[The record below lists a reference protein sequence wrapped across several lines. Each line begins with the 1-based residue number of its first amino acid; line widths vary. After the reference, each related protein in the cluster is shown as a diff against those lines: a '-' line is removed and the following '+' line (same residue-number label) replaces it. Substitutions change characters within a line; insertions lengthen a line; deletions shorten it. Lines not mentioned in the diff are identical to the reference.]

1 MELLIMKCRVAWPA
15 SPSDATRARPLK
27 MSVADAPRYL
37 LKNVDAFAGFGH
49 CVGTY
54 VAGVSIAH
62 RHNLQLIHRPLQ
74 AAHGLGYVFDD
85 LFMLTGRIA
94 PPVAAPTLEV
104 ASGGAALLVNGRR
117 TSIYVL
123 ADRKNMK
130 ANASTILDAA
140 QSLPADTILW
150 IRKGRFSMHEDDPTA
165 TPAAQRYAGLWL
177 RERFWQALYAR
188 AAAAGLAGAPSPTSG
203 GGPVRV
209 VLHVRRGDVYY
220 LGPKTGRPHPHY
232 VESGAVLEV
241 LAGVREAVGE
251 QAWGGRGRTLTLPL
265 TPTLTVGEQAWA
277 GVELDVETERGW
289 LHNDTRA
296 VRALL
301 PGARINLGDDRRPH
315 LAVEAMLRMST
326 ADIFLMGSSGFS
338 TWAAVFQP

>member
-1 MELLIMKCRVAWPA
+1 MTV
-15 SPSDATRARPLK
+15 
-27 MSVADAPRYL
+27 SVTPRYL

-85 LFMLTGRIA
+85 LFMLTGRVE

-104 ASGGAALLVNGRR
+104 SSGALLVNGRR

-130 ANASTILDAA
+130 ANASTILEAA

-177 RERFWQALYAR
+177 RERFWQALNAR
-188 AAAAGLAGAPSPTSG
+188 AAAAGLAGAPSPASAG
-203 GGPVRV
+203 RPVRV

-232 VESGAVLEV
+232 VESAAVLEV
-241 LAGVREAVGE
+241 LSGVREAVGE
-251 QAWGGRGRTLTLPL
+251 QARPYGVGKTGRPPLP
-265 TPTLTVGEQAWA
+265 
-277 GVELDVETERGW
+277 
-289 LHNDTRA
+289 
-296 VRALL
+296 
-301 PGARINLGDDRRPH
+301 
-315 LAVEAMLRMST
+315 
-326 ADIFLMGSSGFS
+326 
-338 TWAAVFQP
+338 

>member
-1 MELLIMKCRVAWPA
+1 MTV
-15 SPSDATRARPLK
+15 
-27 MSVADAPRYL
+27 SVTPRYL

-85 LFMLTGRIA
+85 LFMLTGRVE

-104 ASGGAALLVNGRR
+104 SSGALLVNGRR

-130 ANASTILDAA
+130 ANASTILEAA

-177 RERFWQALYAR
+177 RERFWQALNAR
-188 AAAAGLAGAPSPTSG
+188 AAAAGLAGAPSPASAG
-203 GGPVRV
+203 RPVRV

-232 VESGAVLEV
+232 VESAAVLEV
-241 LAGVREAVGE
+241 LSGVREAVGE
-251 QAWGGRGRTLTLPL
+251 QARPYGVGKTGRPLPN
-265 TPTLTVGEQAWA
+265 P
-277 GVELDVETERGW
+277 
-289 LHNDTRA
+289 N
-296 VRALL
+296 
-301 PGARINLGDDRRPH
+301 PNPNPRPH
-315 LAVEAMLRMST
+315 PHPHPHPST
-326 ADIFLMGSSGFS
+326 SPSPNQCQLSRGPA
-338 TWAAVFQP
+338 TKVHPA